1 MRIAIT
7 WGAVAETDSPR
18 LRSKIIIAEKVIID
32 IIDNAKVTYMTYPIH
47 VMTSFVTDD
56 GGVHGAA
63 GGLTTSMVGRVTEV
77 SDDSVL
83 DSDFDVDGAADLEG
97 DVDLDGDGDLD
108 VTGDGETDG
117 VATICVI

>member
-1 MRIAIT
+1 
-7 WGAVAETDSPR
+7 
-18 LRSKIIIAEKVIID
+18 
-32 IIDNAKVTYMTYPIH
+32 
-47 VMTSFVTDD
+47 MTSFVTDD

-83 DSDFDVDGAADLEG
+83 DSDFDVD
-97 DVDLDGDGDLD
+97 VDLDGDGDLD
-108 VTGDGETDG
+108 VAGDGETDG

>member
-56 GGVHGAA
+56 GGVHG
-63 GGLTTSMVGRVTEV
+63 EV

-108 VTGDGETDG
+108 VAGDGETDG